1 MGGVRKVRR
10 GRPCAAHSLTEHKP
24 GQAGRPRSVSTWVPQ
39 PRGPSGCSVSRW
51 SRELPVVPRLTCR
64 CSDTPRPLADRS
76 TSGTSGQVGL
86 AGAWPVGG
94 VGWAEQS
101 QAGSGARTLRSLRR
115 DETAGRLTYRN
126 GSRASAGRERVWAA
140 GELRVL
146 ALPGKTTPGEEPAQS
161 FSPFPALKS
170 WGAGAMA
177 TQRKW
182 ARPRPPSLPSVSVFT
197 AGWVWEGCV
206 CARAWADGRGLCP

>member
-1 MGGVRKVRR
+1 MNPRWPHRTPAQPHRDLGLSDGWRPEGPPRQTVCGPLTHRAQARAGGAPALHVHVGAPAAGALR
-10 GRPCAAHSLTEHKP
+10 GC
-24 GQAGRPRSVSTWVPQ
+24 G
-39 PRGPSGCSVSRW
+39 VSRW

-64 CSDTPRPLADRS
+64 CSDTPRPLADRG

-86 AGAWPVGG
+86 AGTWPVGG

-126 GSRASAGRERVWAA
+126 GSRASAGRERVRAA

-146 ALPGKTTPGEEPAQS
+146 ALPGNTTPGEEPAQS

-177 TQRKW
+177 TQRKR
-182 ARPRPPSLPSVSVFT
+182 ARPRPRLFCPSRCS
-197 AGWVWEGCV
+197 
-206 CARAWADGRGLCP
+206 